1 MSIELITVI
10 ILLAIVVA
18 LALGFPIAFV
28 LGGVA
33 VTSVVL
39 FLEPQVLGIVVQ
51 SIWGIMSSVV
61 LVAVPMFIAMG
72 IVLQKAGIAD
82 DLFDVV
88 YHWIGHIRGGL
99 AIGTV
104 GVCVVIAALSGVSGA
119 ATVSMGIIALPI
131 MLRRGYDKI
140 ISVGT
145 IQAAGALG
153 FLIPP
158 SVLMIVYAAIAKV
171 SVGRL
176 FVGGI
181 FPGLLLAMVYIM
193 YITIRCRLQPRMGPA
208 SLPEERSTWREKLMS
223 LRGIILPVALI
234 FLVLGSILVGV
245 ASPTEASCLGV
256 AGSLICAAVK
266 RKLSWTLVKEASY
279 QTMRLS
285 GMIIWLAFGAMCLS
299 KVYGYLGSTELMESA
314 IMLLPGG
321 RWGILIFMQLS
332 FFILGCFLDD
342 GAILFMVMP
351 IYTGIILDMGFDPVW
366 FGVLVIINMQTS
378 YLTPPFGYN
387 LFYMKGVTSDLFKAR
402 TVSEEIRMVDIY
414 RSIFPY
420 IPLQLLGLV
429 LCMLFP
435 QIVLWLPNLIF
446 E

>member
-1 MSIELITVI
+1 
-10 ILLAIVVA
+10 
-18 LALGFPIAFV
+18 
-28 LGGVA
+28 
-33 VTSVVL
+33 
-39 FLEPQVLGIVVQ
+39 
-51 SIWGIMSSVV
+51 
-61 LVAVPMFIAMG
+61 
-72 IVLQKAGIAD
+72 
-82 DLFDVV
+82 
-88 YHWIGHIRGGL
+88 
-99 AIGTV
+99 
-104 GVCVVIAALSGVSGA
+104 
-119 ATVSMGIIALPI
+119 
-131 MLRRGYDKI
+131 
-140 ISVGT
+140 
-145 IQAAGALG
+145 
-153 FLIPP
+153 
-158 SVLMIVYAAIAKV
+158 
-171 SVGRL
+171 
-176 FVGGI
+176 
-181 FPGLLLAMVYIM
+181 
-193 YITIRCRLQPRMGPA
+193 
-208 SLPEERSTWREKLMS
+208 MS